1 MTAGPRYIEKHTARW
16 RGVAL
21 RIQWEPQFLNTGA
34 RVQPGHLQIE
44 SIDPQ
49 RAPLPITATG
59 YLSWFTSPALVQD
72 SGGPVAFVLQ
82 WLDAEA
88 SGPAWA
94 QAETDRR
101 QLSLFG

>member
-1 MTAGPRYIEKHTARW
+1 
-16 RGVAL
+16 
-21 RIQWEPQFLNTGA
+21 
-34 RVQPGHLQIE
+34 VQE
-44 SIDPQ
+44 SD
-49 RAPLPITATG
+49 
-59 YLSWFTSPALVQD
+59 
-72 SGGPVAFVLQ
+72 GPVVFVLQ

>member
-1 MTAGPRYIEKHTARW
+1 MMWSHGDHESHR
-16 RGVAL
+16 RGGCHAS
-21 RIQWEPQFLNTGA
+21 RWEPQFLNTGA

-44 SIDPQ
+44 SVDPH
-49 RAPLPITATG
+49 RVPMPITARG

-94 QAETDRR
+94 QAETGRR

>member
-1 MTAGPRYIEKHTARW
+1 MTGPRYIEEHTAHW

-21 RIQWEPQFLNTGA
+21 RIQWEPRFLNTNA
-34 RVQPGHLQIE
+34 LAQPGHLQIE
-44 SIDPQ
+44 STEPC
-49 RAPLPITATG
+49 RAPLPITETG
-59 YLSWFTSPALVQD
+59 YLSWFTSPTLVQEN
-72 SGGPVAFVLQ
+72 GGPAAFVLQ

-94 QAETDRR
+94 QAQSDRQ